1 MKRQGHNVTVLSST
15 PTSVEILV
23 FGGRTRLTHG
33 TISATTLLILSELLL
48 LLVIKKQLEEHYSD

>member
-1 MKRQGHNVTVLSST
+1 MKRQGHSATVLSST

-23 FGGRTRLTHG
+23 FGGSIPDTYTKMLHIYD

-48 LLVIKKQLEEHYSD
+48 